1 MKRLFALLLAL
12 CLLCGAALA
21 ADLPE
26 PSDDFYV
33 YDGANVIDYETE
45 GHIVFCNDVLAE
57 ACGAQIVFVTVD
69 TVGNASIDDYA
80 LELFNAWDIGDA
92 QKQNGFLVLMAI
104 DDDNYYAL
112 PGTGL
117 DLELSAGVIK
127 QYLDEHL
134 EPDFAD
140 KDYDAGARK
149 LFDALFERIAEICDA
164 NVTLAE
170 GDARFEAY
178 LATDD
183 GAQEYEERRVAQEQ
197 YAPPRGGCTLIG
209 FDCIGCTCGGFACF
223 CSLCFCC
230 WPASAAV
237 LATGAIAA
245 SILRCIRAP
254 RAVGGRSGADRAP
267 DSIRIRLVRPARIA
281 ADLAAIAAAS
291 AVVRAAAALVAVAA
305 VSVAVP
311 EAAALAAAVPAAAVA
326 RAAAAPG
333 AADN

>member
-1 MKRLFALLLAL
+1 MKRLFALAL
-12 CLLCGAALA
+12 IFCLLSCTALA
-21 ADLPE
+21 ADIPE
-26 PSDDFYV
+26 PTEDFYV

-69 TVGNASIDDYA
+69 TVGSASIDDYA
-80 LELFNAWDIGDA
+80 LELFNAWNIGDA

-127 QYLDEHL
+127 QYLDEYL

-183 GAQEYEERRVAQEQ
+183 GAQEYEERRVVQEQ

-209 FDCIGCTCGGFACF
+209 FDCIGCTCGGFG
-223 CSLCFCC
+223 LLLLI
-230 WPASAAV
+230 V
-237 LATGAIAA
+237 LLLLAGIGGGFGY
-245 SILRCIRAP
+245 RRYRRFHPPVYP
-254 RAVGGRSGADRAP
+254 RPPRRWGPFWGGPRPGQHPHPPRPPRPHSGGFGGNRGGFGGGSRGGGFGGGRGGFGGGSRGGGFGGGRSGGGGGSRGG
-267 DSIRIRLVRPARIA
+267 
-281 ADLAAIAAAS
+281 
-291 AVVRAAAALVAVAA
+291 
-305 VSVAVP
+305 
-311 EAAALAAAVPAAAVA
+311 
-326 RAAAAPG
+326 G
-333 AADN
+333 AGRGR